1 MGRWLKRMVLGTA
14 IFLVLLLVGAGWY
27 LSDTLPISSGHAA
40 KTICSNVF
48 ISGRDAQNVFKEDIA
63 PLHFLFAITDFKV
76 DPDAKTVIADTFG
89 FAKLQAIYRDG
100 CGCTIL
106 RGITA
111 DEFRQQQ
118 IGYNPPSRYLP
129 EQRLKLPWPAGDHG
143 PVLSLPPGVDAA
155 KLESAIDAAFAEP
168 SPQNLRKT
176 RAVVIVYG
184 GKLIAERYAPGFDP
198 NTPQLAW
205 SMSKSVTNAL
215 VGLLAKKGKLQL
227 NSPAPVPE
235 WQQADDPRQKI
246 TLDQLMRMSAGL
258 EFNEAYAPFS
268 DAVYMFYDSRDFAA
282 YAALKPL
289 EAEPDAKW
297 NYSSGTANIIAR
309 IVRRAIEKEHT
320 NYYEYLYRN
329 LFHKIG
335 MLSLVM
341 EPDPSGTIVG
351 SSYMFATPRDW
362 ARFGLLY
369 LQDGIWDGE
378 RILPE
383 GWVKYTTTPTSQAP
397 KGEYGALFWLNA
409 GAPEN
414 PSDRLM
420 PSVPTDVFFARGFQE
435 QRVFIVPSRK
445 LVLVRFGATSDRSA
459 WSDDAF
465 VADVLTALPQ

>member
-1 MGRWLKRMVLGTA
+1 
-14 IFLVLLLVGAGWY
+14 
-27 LSDTLPISSGHAA
+27 
-40 KTICSNVF
+40 
-48 ISGRDAQNVFKEDIA
+48 
-63 PLHFLFAITDFKV
+63 
-76 DPDAKTVIADTFG
+76 
-89 FAKLQAIYRDG
+89 
-100 CGCTIL
+100 
-106 RGITA
+106 
-111 DEFRQQQ
+111 
-118 IGYNPPSRYLP
+118 LP

-309 IVRRAIEKEHT
+309 IVRQAIEKEHT

>member
-1 MGRWLKRMVLGTA
+1 
-14 IFLVLLLVGAGWY
+14 LLVGAGWY

-215 VGLLAKKGKLQL
+215 VGLLVKKGKLQL

-309 IVRRAIEKEHT
+309 IVRQAIEKEHT

>member
-1 MGRWLKRMVLGTA
+1 MGRWVKRIVLWAG

-48 ISGRDAQNVFKEDIA
+48 ISGRDAENVFKKDIA

-76 DPDAKTVIADTFG
+76 DPKTKSVIADAFG
-89 FAKLQAIYRDG
+89 FAKLRAIYRDG

-106 RGITA
+106 RGIA
-111 DEFRQQQ
+111 EDEFKQQE
-118 IGYNPPSRYLP
+118 IGYIPPP
-129 EQRLKLPWPAGDHG
+129 QFFTGQRSKLPWPAGDHG
-143 PVLSLPPGVDAA
+143 PVDSLPPGIDAVMLDKA
-155 KLESAIDAAFAEP
+155 MAAAFAEP
-168 SPQNLRKT
+168 NPQIPRKT
-176 RAVVIVYG
+176 RAVVIVYD
-184 GKLIAERYAPGFDP
+184 GKLIAERYAPGFDL
-198 NTPQLAW
+198 NTPQLGW

-215 VGLLAKKGKLQL
+215 VGVLVKEGKLQL
-227 NSPAPVPE
+227 NSAAPVPE
-235 WQQADDPRQKI
+235 WQRADDPRQKI

-268 DAVYMFYDSRDFAA
+268 DAVHMFYDSQDFAA

-289 EAEPDAKW
+289 EAEPDTKW

-309 IVRRAIEKEHT
+309 IVRQAVEKEHV
-320 NYYEYLYRN
+320 NYYEYLYQN
-329 LFHKIG
+329 LFLKIG

-341 EPDPSGTIVG
+341 EPDPSGTFVG

-362 ARFGLLY
+362 SRY
-369 LQDGIWDGE
+369 GIWDGE

-397 KGEYGALFWLNA
+397 KGEYGALFWLNTGAA
-409 GAPEN
+409 GN

-420 PSVPTDVFFARGFQE
+420 PSVPPDVFYARGFQE

-445 LVLVRFGATSDRSA
+445 LVLVRFGATSDKSA
-459 WSDDAF
+459 WDDDAF
-465 VADVLTALPQ
+465 VANVLAALP